1 MMFTAAPTMRL
12 GNKGFSAS
20 PASTRAGSSSPP
32 VPTAFFAPYPHTVP
46 ATRHSYPDESS
57 PGSSESLVSI
67 AGDDMLAT
75 RPLNPSR
82 ISPPPGLEHL
92 GSPVLSEAEARP
104 CLEPFFLSPPAY
116 RPQVAELP
124 RTPPPP
130 TTQPRLWRAV
140 PPPPSAPAPE
150 ILSQEAFATPP
161 PREEPCLRLALS
173 SYLHEKT
180 GVQAAH
186 HEDCKPCA
194 FFHTKGCRSGSS
206 CAFCHICPPGEK
218 KRRQKIRRAAM
229 NRSFTPRAK
238 VHRRDAAAGLNGHA
252 NGHEGSDFRLIT
264 TSRRG
269 QTTMETS
276 YAPAFRKSMR
286 VGWQQ
291 CSGKCAPDALVDV
304 GFRVRYFAES
314 IQGAFRETG
323 AKPEAID
330 RIYVGNFAGELF
342 NSQGHLGAAV
352 AAAHP
357 ALLHRPSMRV
367 EAACA
372 SGGLACA
379 EAVRAICA
387 GDDIVLA
394 VGVEVQTE
402 ADSRTG
408 GTYLARAADFKR
420 QSGLDDFTFPALF
433 ARRAKAYL
441 EKYPEVKMA
450 DLATVGVKAYSNGN
464 KNPLAHMHS
473 VKRPLEKA
481 VAGPEFL
488 KNEELKPFVRAT
500 HCSQVSDGGAAA
512 IFVSEEGLRKCGLS
526 KHQAVEIVATDY
538 GAGDLWSDPEDLAV
552 MDTTRAVVSRMLASA
567 GVKPSDLDVAEVH
580 DCFAIAEIL
589 MYEAIGLAP
598 PGKGTELVKSG
609 ATSLEGKIPVNTGG
623 GLISF
628 GHPVG
633 ATGVKQVLEI
643 YRQMKGLCGDYQMK
657 SQPNLGLC
665 VNMGGDDKTCSAML
679 LRNTAPASKL

>member
-194 FFHTKGCRSGSS
+194 FFHTKGEAWLQTWVLLFEALLRVLL
-206 CAFCHICPPGEK
+206 EVTM
-218 KRRQKIRRAAM
+218 QK
-229 NRSFTPRAK
+229 
-238 VHRRDAAAGLNGHA
+238 
-252 NGHEGSDFRLIT
+252 
-264 TSRRG
+264 
-269 QTTMETS
+269 
-276 YAPAFRKSMR
+276 
-286 VGWQQ
+286 
-291 CSGKCAPDALVDV
+291 
-304 GFRVRYFAES
+304 YFAES

>member
-1 MMFTAAPTMRL
+1 MLRKVYL
-12 GNKGFSAS
+12 
-20 PASTRAGSSSPP
+20 AGGHVTPF
-32 VPTAFFAPYPHTVP
+32 V
-46 ATRHSYPDESS
+46 
-57 PGSSESLVSI
+57 GK
-67 AGDDMLAT
+67 
-75 RPLNPSR
+75 
-82 ISPPPGLEHL
+82 
-92 GSPVLSEAEARP
+92 GSPN
-104 CLEPFFLSPPAY
+104 F
-116 RPQVAELP
+116 Q
-124 RTPPPP
+124 
-130 TTQPRLWRAV
+130 
-140 PPPPSAPAPE
+140 
-150 ILSQEAFATPP
+150 
-161 PREEPCLRLALS
+161 
-173 SYLHEKT
+173 
-180 GVQAAH
+180 
-186 HEDCKPCA
+186 
-194 FFHTKGCRSGSS
+194 KGL
-206 CAFCHICPPGEK
+206 K
-218 KRRQKIRRAAM
+218 
-229 NRSFTPRAK
+229 
-238 VHRRDAAAGLNGHA
+238 GLK
-252 NGHEGSDFRLIT
+252 E
-264 TSRRG
+264 
-269 QTTMETS
+269 
-276 YAPAFRKSMR
+276 
-286 VGWQQ
+286 
-291 CSGKCAPDALVDV
+291 
-304 GFRVRYFAES
+304 YFAES

-379 EAVRAICA
+379 EAVRAVCA

-420 QSGLDDFTFPALF
+420 QSGIDDFTFPALF

-464 KNPLAHMHS
+464 KNPLAHMHT
-473 VKRPLEKA
+473 VQLPLEKA

-512 IFVSEEGLRKCGLS
+512 IFVSEEGLQKCGLS

-552 MDTTRAVVSRMLASA
+552 MDTTKAVVSRMLASA

-589 MYEAIGLAP
+589 MYEAIGLAA

-643 YRQMKGLCGDYQMK
+643 YRQMKGLCGDYQMR